1 VTRKRTLEI
10 LFIGFSVFSWRAAAG
25 SSLTVK
31 VNLSNC
37 TEQIAFGPIPIA
49 SVESLVPRSYAIATF
64 GPATAGLVVRASQ
77 CQQMTLGP
85 LPLGPVLVAQ
95 IGVSIASPDGTGDIN
110 NYSLLYVTNSE
121 PLAVALLAAGLPAQ
135 VDRTFAYD
143 FTPDSTGSGPVY
155 MAISPVDGPYFLT
168 GTASPPPGPPAPVV
182 ANWWFAGQGATVKVS
197 TSIPGIAYGPSTKG
211 LYSGKATAV
220 GQIIGGNSDSNFSL
234 LDARGVF
241 ASGILTVTST
251 RSF

>member
-10 LFIGFSVFSWRAAAG
+10 LFIGLSALPWSAAADSG
-25 SSLTVK
+25 FTIK
-31 VNLSNC
+31 ANLSNC
-37 TEQIAFGPIPIA
+37 TEQIAFGPIPTA
-49 SVESLVPRSYAIATF
+49 TVEPLVPQSYSIATF

-77 CQQMTLGP
+77 CQQLTLGP

-95 IGVSIASPDGTGDIN
+95 IGISIASPDGTGDIN

-155 MAISPVDGPYFLT
+155 MAVSPVDGPYFLT

-182 ANWWFAGQGATVKVS
+182 ANWWFTGQSARVKIS
-197 TSIPGIAYGPSTKG
+197 TSIPGIAYGPSMKV
-211 LYSGKATAV
+211 LYSGKATNL

-241 ASGILTVTST
+241 ASGILTVTAA
-251 RSF
+251 RNF